1 MSLRLKLD
9 VNLTMLKGYSI
20 TKTVGLYYKSITN
33 GCFNPSFNI
42 SEVGLYNVVNIEVK
56 LLKYTISS
64 TEQQNRGA
72 MFSTATIRDAEG
84 MMRGEGR
91 SRDNQSGG
99 KGEG

>member
-1 MSLRLKLD
+1 M
-9 VNLTMLKGYSI
+9 Y
-20 TKTVGLYYKSITN
+20 
-33 GCFNPSFNI
+33 
-42 SEVGLYNVVNIEVK
+42 VVNIEAK